1 MATAGWYS
9 SPAAS
14 ASRVRPAGLRV
25 TRLGVL
31 AHERADD
38 EDLLATVE
46 RLAGRL
52 EGVSL
57 LLAGEHP
64 RRAPRAVVGAVLDV
78 GQGEIAVERER
89 QGTRMGVAVRYSAS
103 APRPFPEASPVVD
116 AEALLLVDDRQGEV
130 ARHDVV
136 GEQRMGADEHVHLPG
151 SEAFHD
157 SGRSAAAV
165 EPVSRATRTPAPS
178 KRSPRPSMCWRAST
192 SVGARSMACPS
203 ESAAAARAWPATT
216 VLPGAHVSQKHM
228 VGHRRRGQGGKNL
241 VARPLLLAG
250 ELEGKRGGRKR

>member
-9 SPAAS
+9 SPRRRHLAS
-14 ASRVRPAGLRV
+14 GRRLRV

-38 EDLLATVE
+38 EDLLAAAE

-57 LLAGEHP
+57 LFAGEHP

-89 QGTRMGVAVRYSAS
+89 QGARDGRGRQVQRVGCLALLQQL
-103 APRPFPEASPVVD
+103 RPLVY

-136 GEQRMGADEHVHLPG
+136 GEQRMGADEYIHLPG
-151 SEAFHD
+151 GEAFHNGGPLGG
-157 SGRSAAAV
+157 GR
-165 EPVSRATRTPAPS
+165 
-178 KRSPRPSMCWRAST
+178 
-192 SVGARSMACPS
+192 GAREQGDAHPGAFQALSQALHVLAGEHLGGREEHGLPLGVGGGGQ
-203 ESAAAARAWPATT
+203 AWPATT
-216 VLPGAHVSQKHM
+216 VLPVPTSPKSMWLATVGAARAARISSRAAAA
-228 VGHRRRGQGGKNL
+228 RR
-241 VARPLLLAG
+241 
-250 ELEGKRGGRKR
+250 